1 MIFNTKG
8 IVLGHIKYK
17 ESSII
22 VRVYT
27 EKFGLQS
34 YLINSVR
41 SAKAKHKIALFQA
54 LTLLD
59 LMVYHKENK
68 DLHRISEVK
77 CDIPFQQIPFEFQKT
92 SIALVLSE
100 IISKCVHSY
109 GDKEFFNFLK
119 NSICTFDL
127 LEENQGN
134 FLIIFLYKMTSFL
147 GFSPMNLEE
156 INEQVSHHFQQQKIF
171 LSQENQWFFKKIKET
186 NSYQEKI
193 ESSLEQ
199 KRFLLNILLKYYQV
213 HIEYFGELKT
223 LPILQEILH

>member
-8 IVLGHIKYK
+8 IVLNHIKYK

-34 YLINSVR
+34 YIINSVR
-41 SAKAKHKIALFQA
+41 SAKAKHKIALFQS
-54 LTLLD
+54 LTLVD
-59 LMVYHKENK
+59 LMVYHKENR
-68 DLHRISEVK
+68 DLHKISEVK
-77 CDIPFQQIPFEFQKT
+77 CDIPFQEIPFKFEKT

-109 GDKEFFNFLK
+109 EDEKLFYFLK

-127 LEENQGN
+127 LENNKEN
-134 FLIIFLYKMTSFL
+134 FLIIFLYKMSNFL
-147 GFSPMNLEE
+147 GFSPMSLEE
-156 INEQVSHHFQQQKIF
+156 INEQVSHHFQQKNIF
-171 LSQENQWFFKKIKET
+171 LSQENKWFFDKIKDA
-186 NSYQEKI
+186 NCYQEKI
-193 ESSLEQ
+193 ESNLEQ
-199 KRFLLNILLKYYQV
+199 RRFLLNILLKYYQV